1 MDYISQNLDNIQYQ
15 LTNHPVML
23 DNSLF
28 YDVFGYEGGHPGQ
41 VSLSEQCIHTQNGVL
56 LSKIIFDSKKSG
68 LAVYLVGRNSRCS
81 LLIISTEHYPRMLE
95 FIFLTEYI

>member
-41 VSLSEQCIHTQNGVL
+41 VSWSTQDAVLSQFLTA
-56 LSKIIFDSKKSG
+56 KKFG
-68 LAVYLVGRNSRCS
+68 LAVYLVGLNSRCS
-81 LLIISTEHYPRMLE
+81 LLIILIEHYPRMLDL
-95 FIFLTEYI
+95 IFLKK